1 MDVVALG
8 ELLIDFT
15 ENGTSAQDNKLFEAN
30 PGGAPCNVL
39 AMLQKLGHQTAFI
52 GKVGQDAFG
61 RLLVDA
67 VKVARAQGDLSEN
80 FEYKAAKQ
88 FKNQNESRIRYLE
101 KMIKTA
107 VVISDESKDDEVGM
121 FNTVDVY
128 FEDDDETETYKIV
141 TTVRG
146 NSLKNLISKESPL
159 GAAIFGHKVGDRCEV
174 KVNDDYSYFVKIMK
188 IQNTVD
194 DGSDDLRKF

>member
-1 MDVVALG
+1 MHDELTANDIKKMEDEIEYRKLVVRKKAL
-8 ELLIDFT
+8 D
-15 ENGTSAQDNKLFEAN
+15 D
-30 PGGAPCNVL
+30 
-39 AMLQKLGHQTAFI
+39 
-52 GKVGQDAFG
+52 
-61 RLLVDA
+61 

-88 FKNQNESRIRYLE
+88 FKNQNE
-101 KMIKTA
+101 MIKTA